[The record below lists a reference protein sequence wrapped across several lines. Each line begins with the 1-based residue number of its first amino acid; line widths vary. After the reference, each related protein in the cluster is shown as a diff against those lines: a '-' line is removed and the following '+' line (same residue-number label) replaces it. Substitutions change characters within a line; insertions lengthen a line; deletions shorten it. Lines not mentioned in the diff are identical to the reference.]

1 MVRQIIW
8 FGLVTGL
15 LTLIISVNEYWFLY
29 KMRSFETYGIL
40 IAVLFLAVGLWV
52 GKSLFLQKEMQRTV
66 KEKGPPEIN
75 DKIQVLLSKRETEVL
90 KLLSEG
96 ISNQEIAEKL
106 YISENTVKT
115 HTSRLFE
122 KLGVKNRTAAVL
134 KAKEGGFL
142 A

>member
-40 IAVLFLAVGLWV
+40 IAVLFLGVGLWV
-52 GKSLFLQKEMQRTV
+52 GKSLFLQKEIQRTV

-96 ISNQEIAEKL
+96 ISNQEIADKL
-106 YISENTVKT
+106 FISENTVKT

-134 KAKEGGFL
+134 KAKEVGFL

>member
-1 MVRQIIW
+1 MVRQILL

-29 KMRSFETYGIL
+29 KMRSFEIYGVI
-40 IAVLFLAVGLWV
+40 IAGLFLITGLWV
-52 GKSLFLQKEMQRTV
+52 GKSLYDRKQKPGLTTDIFSSQLNQNTPS
-66 KEKGPPEIN
+66 G
-75 DKIQVLLSKRETEVL
+75 LSKREMEVL
-90 KLLSEG
+90 ELLAEG
-96 ISNQEIAEKL
+96 ISNQEIADKL
-106 YISENTVKT
+106 FISENTVKT

-134 KAKEGGFL
+134 KAKEVGFL